1 MRKTRPSDSKKRR
14 NDAPRAQAV
23 LPSAHDPAEREAA
36 SFPIVGIGASAGG
49 FEALT
54 QLLQNLPPDTGMAF
68 VFVQHLDPEH
78 KSMLPRLLSKAT
90 QMQVIE
96 AVHGMVVQ
104 PNHVY
109 VIPPKSDLGVVNGVL
124 QILSRK
130 KTGGRYLP
138 VDYFLSSLAEDRRGS
153 AIGVILS
160 GTASDGTVGLK
171 AIKAEGGITFA
182 QDDASSKYYGMPS
195 SAIASG
201 CVDFVLPPHRIAK
214 ELARLARH
222 PYIGLP
228 PHPARMPELLPAG
241 EDDFRRV
248 LHLLRTA
255 CGVDFGC
262 YKPGTIRRRIARRM
276 ALQKTESM
284 KKYVDYLRANRAE
297 LDGLFHDILI
307 HVTSFFRE
315 PEAFKILQTH
325 TFSQIM
331 ATKTQGE
338 GIRIWVPGCST
349 GEEVYSLAIALLE
362 FLGDRASTTP
372 VQIYGTEISEQAIEK
387 ARSGTYGESSLHDV
401 SPLRLRRFFT
411 KADQGYMVNKTI
423 REMCVFARQDLT
435 KDPPFSRMDL
445 ISCRNVLIYLG
456 PALQK
461 RIVASFH
468 YGLLDTGFLLLGKSE
483 SLSAYADQFTLA
495 ERKARIY
502 AKRANGGTA
511 PDFSSLTQKTDMVTR
526 AIPEEPPAYDVLKEA
541 DRLVWQRYSHAG
553 LVLNDDLE
561 ILDFR
566 GETSDYVAPASG
578 KASLHVLRMV
588 REELKMELRSV
599 VHKARK
605 QNAPVRSTGIQMR
618 RNGSILEVTLE
629 VVPLVRPTDKE
640 RHFLVLFDQRRPPVA
655 APETKKPAA
664 TRRGATEAREI
675 AHLQRELD
683 ASREY
688 LQSIIE
694 QQEASNEELKSA
706 NEEILS
712 SNEELQSTNEELE
725 TAKEELQSTNEELV
739 TVNETLQARN
749 AELAQLSDDLNNVL
763 SGTNI
768 PILIVGEDRRIRR
781 FTPAAEKLLNLL
793 PGDVGRPIGNIR
805 PNIESE
811 NLESFISEVNRTVVD
826 LQREVHDKE
835 GRWYSMRIRP
845 YKTSENKIDGVL
857 MAFYDIND
865 LKRSNEALQETEA
878 TVSALL
884 ETLVRAIVAV
894 DAGGRIQLVNAGAEK
909 MFGYRREEMLGQRL
923 DMLLP
928 EQFHAA
934 HGEHRARYFDKP
946 TIRAMSPDHQPLGRR
961 KDGTEFPVEVSL
973 SYLQTPKKWLAVAS
987 VADITEL
994 KRAEAELAEKNA
1006 ALRLSDEELRT
1017 LTATLLTAQ
1026 EEERLRVARELHDD
1040 LNQQVAALA
1049 MQAEAMVAKI
1059 PDPLAD
1065 LKAEVNAL
1073 YYSLGALSD
1082 GVRRIAHELHPSILE
1097 HFGLAVALRSYCE
1110 EFSKLSDIKIR
1121 FRQRDV
1127 PDSIPGDVALCLYR
1141 VAQECCRNIAK
1152 HSAAKAASVALVGVA
1167 GAIHL
1172 AVSDRGAG
1180 FDPGQS
1186 VKGLGLTSIKERVR
1200 LAGGSLSVQSR
1211 PGEGVRVE
1219 ARIPLEGRA
1228 I

>member
-1 MRKTRPSDSKKRR
+1 MRRTPPSNSKKKRHDVSSA
-14 NDAPRAQAV
+14 NAV
-23 LPSAHDPAEREAA
+23 RPTTYETAEREAA

-49 FEALT
+49 FEALM
-54 QLLQNLPPDTGMAF
+54 QMLQDLPPDTGMAF
-68 VFVQHLDPEH
+68 VFVQHMDPEH
-78 KSMLPRLLSKAT
+78 KSMLPKLLSKAT
-90 QMQVIE
+90 QMPVVE
-96 AVHGMVVQ
+96 AQQGMVVQ

-109 VIPPKSDLGVVNGVL
+109 VIPPKSDLGVINGVL
-124 QILSRK
+124 QILSRR

-138 VDYFLSSLAEDRRGS
+138 VDYFLCSLAEDQGGR

-160 GTASDGTVGLK
+160 GTASDGTVGLN

-182 QDDASSKYYGMPS
+182 QDDESSKYYGMPG

-201 CVDFVLPPHRIAK
+201 CVDFVLPPNRIGK

-228 PHPARMPELLPAG
+228 HPAKMPELLPAG
-241 EDDFRRV
+241 EDDFRRI

-255 CGVDFGC
+255 CGVDFSD

-284 KKYVDYLRANRAE
+284 KEYVDYLCANRAE
-297 LDGLFHDILI
+297 LDALFQDILI

-315 PEAFKILQTH
+315 PEAFKILQTR
-325 TFSQIM
+325 TFPRIM
-331 ATKTQGE
+331 SSKKQGE

-362 FLGDRASTTP
+362 FLGDRASSTP

-387 ARSGTYGESSLHDV
+387 ARSGTYSEASTRDV

-411 KADQGYMVNKTI
+411 KVDHGYRVNQTI

-456 PALQK
+456 AALQK

-483 SLSAYADQFTLA
+483 SLAANADLFTLA
-495 ERKARIY
+495 EKKGRVF
-502 AKRANGGTA
+502 AKKANGGMVA
-511 PDFSSLTQKTDMVTR
+511 PDVLSIREKTNTG
-526 AIPEEPPAYDVLKEA
+526 AGPISEKPPAYDVLKEA

-561 ILDFR
+561 ILHFR
-566 GETSDYVAPASG
+566 GETSNYLSPTSG
-578 KASLHVLRMV
+578 KASLHVLRMI

-599 VHKARK
+599 IHRARR
-605 QNAPVRSTGIQMR
+605 QNVPVRGTSVRMR
-618 RNGSILEVTLE
+618 RNGGTQEVSLE
-629 VVPLVRPTDKE
+629 VVPLVRPLDKE
-640 RHFLVLFDQRRPPVA
+640 RHFLVLFDRPGKTA
-655 APETKKPAA
+655 APPETKEPAG
-664 TRRGATEAREI
+664 TRRGADDVREI
-675 AHLQRELD
+675 GHLRRELD

-694 QQEASNEELKSA
+694 QQEASNEELTSA

-712 SNEELQSTNEELE
+712 SNEELQSSNEELE
-725 TAKEELQSTNEELV
+725 TAKEELQSSNEELV
-739 TVNETLQARN
+739 TVNETLQVRN

-781 FTPAAEKLLNLL
+781 FTPAAERLLNLL
-793 PGDVGRPIGNIR
+793 PSDVGRPLGNIR
-805 PNIESE
+805 PNIDSE
-811 NLESFISEVNRTVVD
+811 DLDALITEVSRTLAD
-826 LQREVHDKE
+826 LQREVRDKE

-845 YKTSENKIDGVL
+845 YKTSENRIDGVL
-857 MAFYDIND
+857 VALFDIDD
-865 LKRSNEALQETEA
+865 LKRSDDALQETKA

-884 ETLVRAIVAV
+884 GTLVRGILAV
-894 DAGGRIQLVNAGAEK
+894 DANGRIALVNPGAGQ
-909 MFGYRREEMLGQRL
+909 MFGYRPEDMLGQPVE
-923 DMLLP
+923 MLLP
-928 EQFHAA
+928 EQSHAA
-934 HGEHRARYFDKP
+934 HAEHRARYFDAP
-946 TIRAMSPDHQPLGRR
+946 TIRAMKPDRQPVGRR

-973 SYLQTPKKWLAVAS
+973 SYLQTAKKWLAVAF

-994 KRAEAELAEKNA
+994 KRAEAALAEKNA
-1006 ALRLSDEELRT
+1006 ALLLSDQGLRT

-1026 EEERLRVARELHDD
+1026 EEERERLGRELHDD
-1040 LNQQVAALA
+1040 LSQHLAALA
-1049 MQAEAMVAKI
+1049 MEAGAMVPQI
-1059 PDPLAD
+1059 PGSV
-1065 LKAEVNAL
+1065 AELRHKVQVL
-1073 YYSLGALSD
+1073 YGSLGRLSED
-1082 GVRRIAHELHPSILE
+1082 VRRIAHELHPSILE

-1110 EFSKLSDIKIR
+1110 EFSKRNDIKIR
-1121 FRQRDV
+1121 FRRRDV
-1127 PDSIPGDVALCLYR
+1127 PESIPGDAALCLYR

-1152 HSAAKAASVALVGVA
+1152 HSGARTASVVLA
-1167 GAIHL
+1167 GAAGGIHL
-1172 AVSDRGAG
+1172 AVRDRGVG
-1180 FDPGQS
+1180 FDPDQAT
-1186 VKGLGLTSIKERVR
+1186 KGLGLIGVKERVR
-1200 LAGGSLSVQSR
+1200 LAGGSLSVWSR
-1211 PGEGVRVE
+1211 PGQGVGIEV
-1219 ARIPLEGRA
+1219 RIPLEQRA
-1228 I
+1228 T